1 MRRRLRNQNG
11 TALLETAITLPI
23 ILLVSVGI
31 FEFGR
36 AYQVQQVLTN
46 AAREGARLS
55 ILEGIS
61 AEQVNTRVM
70 NYLKDGKVIKCGA
83 NGGCDPAVT
92 LTIERTLPFEGTTAS
107 KITISY
113 PYQFMVLNG
122 VVQLVRSGST
132 VGTPLTMTATALMRN
147 E

>member
-55 ILEGIS
+55 ILEGIGTD
-61 AEQVNTRVM
+61 QVNTRVM
-70 NYLKDGKVIKCGA
+70 NYLKEGKVIKCGA
-83 NGGCDPAVT
+83 DGCDPAVT
-92 LTIERTLPFEGTTAS
+92 VTIERTLPFEGTTAS
-107 KITISY
+107 KITINY

>member
-61 AEQVNTRVM
+61 DDQVNKRVM
-70 NYLKDGKVIKCGA
+70 KYLDDGKVVKCGA
-83 NGGCDPAVT
+83 DGCDPAVS
-92 LTIERTLPFEGTTAS
+92 LTIERTVPFEGTTAS

-113 PYQFMVLNG
+113 PYQFMVLGG
-122 VVQLVRSGST
+122 VVRLVRSGST
-132 VGTPLTMTATALMRN
+132 VGAPLTMTATAFMRN